1 AQQPSGST
9 KRVSVLDKERSDA
22 GQGASR
28 ATLSPGG
35 VISAHKA
42 EIINPSLTAKPKNPR
57 PQAGGFLVCGHG
69 VGESVPCY
77 QSLLPPSIYESLNR
91 PVSPSSKLR
100 TTVTPSRLCAHRP
113 SPFARRTGLLHN
125 SSGFLAS
132 CGSML
137 T

>member
-1 AQQPSGST
+1 PHRQT
-9 KRVSVLDKERSDA
+9 KNPRPQAGGFWFVVTAWVRALRFDKTRQRF
-22 GQGASR
+22 GQGAQR
-28 ATLSPGG
+28 RSPEG

-69 VGESVPCY
+69 AGEAVPCH

-100 TTVTPSRLCAHRP
+100 
-113 SPFARRTGLLHN
+113 
-125 SSGFLAS
+125 
-132 CGSML
+132 
-137 T
+137 